1 MDLIRESS
9 LFQHLIQ
16 QSREEGFE
24 QGIGQGREEG
34 AEQEAL
40 GNTGPFGYNW
50 DVVIF
55 E

>member
-9 LFQHLIQ
+9 LFQSFTQ
-16 QSREEGFE
+16 QCREEGFE
-24 QGIGQGREEG
+24 QGIEQGREEG

-40 GNTGPFGYNW
+40 DNTGPFGYNW